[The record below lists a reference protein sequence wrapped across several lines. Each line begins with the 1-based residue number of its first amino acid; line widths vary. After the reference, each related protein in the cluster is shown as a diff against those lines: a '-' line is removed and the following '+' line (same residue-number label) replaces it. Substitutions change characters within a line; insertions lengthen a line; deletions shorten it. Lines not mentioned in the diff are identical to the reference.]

1 MASSGCHLCYW
12 LTYYRLKIPT
22 TPSLCLTTLPV
33 QLTELRKTFYLLDHW
48 FITHGYNSGSA
59 RWKRCTRQG
68 MWEQAWSFRAPLSVP
83 LSPVNTIYQLKSF
96 INPMLWSFIKWA
108 RLIKSLA
115 KGDWGSIFSPSPLP
129 GGEGVGKKVPALLG
143 RVYCQPEPPSLG
155 TFQ

>member
-33 QLTELRKTFYLLDHW
+33 QLTELRKSFYLLDHW

-108 RLIKSLA
+108 WLIKSLA